1 MHQHGKAVGRR
12 TSSRSIRT
20 RSNRPARLEG
30 GVVRNTT
37 TDSAVNAHS
46 GEVKAKIGEHQRS
59 YHRYRTPPSE
69 HITAEENYQ
78 GNKTGYSNAET
89 DPTTVQDTSVKTQ
102 TSRTDTQKRN
112 TGTTQITRSLA
123 SSTRPTEQDQS
134 ERTRQSAGAG
144 SSLENFGHATRGRLQ
159 SRVSKRL

>member
-1 MHQHGKAVGRR
+1 MADDHRQRASGRGTAGHQDSKEIKWLGTPRR
-12 TSSRSIRT
+12 TVPRT
-20 RSNRPARLEG
+20 RIPAKSKRRSGSISAATAEDRL
-30 GVVRNTT
+30 T
-37 TDSAVNAHS
+37 
-46 GEVKAKIGEHQRS
+46 
-59 YHRYRTPPSE
+59 PSE

-123 SSTRPTEQDQS
+123 SSTHRPSGQEHAYPS
-134 ERTRQSAGAG
+134 ERRSRIKPRELRTCNAWQ
-144 SSLENFGHATRGRLQ
+144 ATELC
-159 SRVSKRL
+159 K